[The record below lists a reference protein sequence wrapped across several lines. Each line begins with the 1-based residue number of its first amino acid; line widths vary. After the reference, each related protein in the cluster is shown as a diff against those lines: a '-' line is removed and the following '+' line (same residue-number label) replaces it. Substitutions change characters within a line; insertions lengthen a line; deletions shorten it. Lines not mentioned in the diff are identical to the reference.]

1 MYNNKEAFMAYA
13 WLAKATRSH
22 SETLETHWKGRI
34 QVLLLYHSG
43 KREHLDNPEP
53 GFQKIV

>member
-1 MYNNKEAFMAYA
+1 MAYA

-34 QVLLLYHSG
+34 EVLLLYHSG